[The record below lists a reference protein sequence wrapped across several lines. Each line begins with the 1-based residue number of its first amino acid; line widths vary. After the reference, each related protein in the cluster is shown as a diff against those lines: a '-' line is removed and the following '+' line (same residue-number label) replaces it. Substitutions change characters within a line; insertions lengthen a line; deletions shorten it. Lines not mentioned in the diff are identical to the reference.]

1 MQNKIQQI
9 FFDFAKF
16 ALELAVLNTPFYW
29 ETIHL
34 IGWQYVNKQS
44 QDFRHHQNGNFW
56 VNLFSEW

>member
-16 ALELAVLNTPFYW
+16 ALELAVLNTRFYW
-29 ETIHL
+29 ETIHF